1 MKCSDIIF
9 HGAKKRN
16 SAHKTAVFFLYFK
29 KEHTKGTD
37 MAFTR
42 ILGLNMELSD
52 FTSHHDSPLQSERQ
66 PCPLMLS

>member
-16 SAHKTAVFFLYFK
+16 SADRTAVFFLYFK

-37 MAFTR
+37 TAFTR
-42 ILGLNMELSD
+42 ILGLNME
-52 FTSHHDSPLQSERQ
+52 FTSHHNSPLQSERQ

>member
-1 MKCSDIIF
+1 MEPRKEIL
-9 HGAKKRN
+9 HR
-16 SAHKTAVFFLYFK
+16 TAVFFLYFK

-52 FTSHHDSPLQSERQ
+52 FTSHHDSPLQSERYVS
-66 PCPLMLS
+66 LLRKVMRADTAH